1 MDSIAK
7 RPRTRLSPLK
17 RKQQLMEIALEVF
30 ARRGIGVV
38 VTRILQRSLK
48 FLLRR
53 YLTTS
58 LLVKIWWMKF

>member
-30 ARRGIGVV
+30 ARVALAAV
-38 VTRILQRSLK
+38 VTQTSLK
-48 FLLRR
+48 LRKFLWRPSS
-53 YLTTS
+53 TTS
-58 LLVKIWWMKF
+58 QLAKIL

>member
-30 ARRGIGVV
+30 ARRAQ
-38 VTRILQRSLK
+38 TSLK
-48 FLLRR
+48 LRKFLWRPSS
-53 YLTTS
+53 TTS
-58 LLVKIWWMKF
+58 QLAKIL